1 MSSKISSM
9 QYDITK
15 GRINVIPAIP
25 LNNIRNAPQMSTVVS
40 IKNENTKLADVTSIL
55 DTPTTD
61 SSMFGESFL
70 ALFQY
75 GQFLLK

>member
-9 QYDITK
+9 QYDITNE
-15 GRINVIPAIP
+15 RVNVIP
-25 LNNIRNAPQMSTVVS
+25 LNHIRNTPQKSTVVS

-61 SSMFGESFL
+61 SSVFGESLL
-70 ALFQY
+70 ALFQ
-75 GQFLLK
+75 

>member
-9 QYDITK
+9 QYDITNE
-15 GRINVIPAIP
+15 RVNVIP
-25 LNNIRNAPQMSTVVS
+25 LNNIRNTPQKSTVVS

-61 SSMFGESFL
+61 SSVFGERLL
-70 ALFQY
+70 ALFQ
-75 GQFLLK
+75 